1 MMIDTASPATP
12 GRDGG
17 WEGTA
22 GPAWNGGGGRGRERP
37 RVLVAEDDPNDR
49 EIYGRMLAY
58 NGFDVIFAGDGEAAL
73 RLARSRR
80 PDLLLLD
87 LGLPLLSGL
96 DVCSE
101 LRSDAA
107 TAGIPIIALTG
118 FARERMAQHAHR
130 AGCTTYIEK
139 PASPVSVLHAVESLI
154 GKAPLTG
161 VGAPPTVTE

>member
-1 MMIDTASPATP
+1 MIDTASPAAA
-12 GRDGG
+12 GRDGD

-22 GPAWNGGGGRGRERP
+22 GSTVNGGRSGSRERP

-58 NGFDVIFAGDGEAAL
+58 NGFDVIFAGDGETAL

-87 LGLPLLSGL
+87 LGLPVLSGL
-96 DVCSE
+96 DVCTE
-101 LRSDAA
+101 LRGDAA
-107 TAGIPIIALTG
+107 TAGMPIIALTAY
-118 FARERMAQHAHR
+118 ARERMGRQARQ

-139 PASPVSVLHAVESLI
+139 PVSPVSVLHAVESLI
-154 GKAPLTG
+154 GKAPLSG
-161 VGAPPTVTE
+161 VGSPPTVTE